1 VEELESYKA
10 WCLFHPYRF
19 HQVHFSNTFGQE
31 RNEQATKA
39 AAAPWLI
46 GEMPWCRHVLP
57 ASLRNFHVEF
67 SGKRKETVPATWWA
81 RSEETRL
88 INMLTWTPQP
98 VTSP

>member
-57 ASLRNFHVEF
+57 ASLRNF
-67 SGKRKETVPATWWA
+67 
-81 RSEETRL
+81 
-88 INMLTWTPQP
+88 
-98 VTSP
+98 TSNSQENEKKQFRRPGGPDQKKLA